1 MIVLPQP
8 CLAASGWRRFLNP
21 AAAILSGMALA
32 FTGASARTSL
42 RPTQGRCLKAPAV
55 LFSFTASCM
64 GCVMMLA
71 HDALAEIGRLSLFVQ
86 VRANRWLCTSLARI

>member
-1 MIVLPQP
+1 
-8 CLAASGWRRFLNP
+8 
-21 AAAILSGMALA
+21 
-32 FTGASARTSL
+32 
-42 RPTQGRCLKAPAV
+42 
-55 LFSFTASCM
+55 M